1 MSEIYC
7 LTCGCPRYE
16 FSDKEI
22 DAMRR
27 SLAKAWGQNMS
38 QVTEYEAVYYLR
50 TTQGEGESHG

>member
-1 MSEIYC
+1 MDERMYC

-16 FSDKEI
+16 FTDKEI

-27 SLAKAWGQNMS
+27 KLAATWGQSIS

-50 TTQGEGESHG
+50 GGK

>member
-1 MSEIYC
+1 MSGPVSVDELFYC
-7 LTCGCPRYE
+7 LTCACPQYE

-27 SLAKAWGQNMS
+27 RLAAQWSQSIS

-50 TTQGEGESHG
+50 GGK